1 MGTKQ
6 RKRAQSSKTRTLLRA
21 RGHKLHRALP
31 PQETGVP
38 HEMRNKARRFLE
50 KHIGIQATDVETH
63 VYQWATSNEEGQCN
77 GKKLFLMKMRQLLH
91 NLQHNQTLRNNLNS
105 GTTTAREI
113 VRMSADQLAS
123 PELAA
128 HRKKLRAQQLSA
140 VVLRPSGVIN
150 TQPIT
155 DGDLKVAGMQ
165 PMVRMLSH

>member
-1 MGTKQ
+1 
-6 RKRAQSSKTRTLLRA
+6 
-21 RGHKLHRALP
+21 
-31 PQETGVP
+31 
-38 HEMRNKARRFLE
+38 MRNKARRFLE